1 MATKDAKAQPAVVDD
16 LRTLRDALDAP
27 ARAKAEAEARER
39 EAEQRAYQDG
49 LLNYARRIV
58 TDLEP
63 AVAAWAAWA
72 AAPVDMQALRQT
84 FGELVPVW
92 RASDNVNTGSAPI
105 ADAARVAGEAAK
117 LVTELAR
124 PGLLPPARL
133 AAILTALER
142 AAGSAEGFLAV
153 YAGWVRVRRDSV
165 ALLPAIR
172 TLLDTLERR
181 WATSEE
187 ENALLARQQQRL
199 AAAAKAMPPIP
210 PAAPRRGI
218 PGADFDAAQ
227 PTTSRRPPLI
237 ENMEDL

>member
-1 MATKDAKAQPAVVDD
+1 MTTKTKPEPVGDD
-16 LRTLRDALDAP
+16 LRSLRDALDAP
-27 ARAKAEAEARER
+27 QRERDAEAKRQQ
-39 EAEQRAYQDG
+39 EAEQRVRQDG
-49 LLNYARRIV
+49 LLVYARRIV

-63 AVAAWAAWA
+63 AVAATAAWA
-72 AAPVDMQALRQT
+72 AAPVDMTALRAT

-92 RASDNVNTGSAPI
+92 RASDSVNSGSRPI
-105 ADAARVAGEAAK
+105 ADAARMAGEAAR

-124 PGLLPPARL
+124 PGLLPASRL

-142 AAGSAEGFLAV
+142 AAGYAEGFPAV
-153 YAGWVRVRRDSV
+153 YGGWVRVRQDGV

-172 TLLDTLERR
+172 TLLAALERR

>member
-142 AAGSAEGFLAV
+142 AAGHAEGFPAI
-153 YAGWVRVRRDSV
+153 YGAWTRVRQDGV

-181 WATSEE
+181 WTPTAAEL
-187 ENALLARQQQRL
+187 ALLREQQQRL
-199 AAAAKAMPPIP
+199 ADAAKAMPPIP
-210 PAAPRRGI
+210 PTAPRRAI
-218 PGADFDAAQ
+218 PGADFDATA
-227 PTTSRRPPLI
+227 PAVSRRGPLL
-237 ENMEDL
+237 ENTFED